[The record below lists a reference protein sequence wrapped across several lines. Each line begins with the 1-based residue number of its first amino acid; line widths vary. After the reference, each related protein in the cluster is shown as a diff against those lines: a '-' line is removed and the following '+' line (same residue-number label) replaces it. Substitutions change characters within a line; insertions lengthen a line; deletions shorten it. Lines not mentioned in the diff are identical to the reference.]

1 MFSRKFLDEAKLKQN
16 TTSGSDA
23 TGSSGTADDK
33 VRTKYISKYKWKNK
47 YKNAESKMC
56 CILLFVLQTRD
67 SSDYA
72 RVSAE
77 VRQLRDGESQ
87 LRQENMQLKVRPWNE
102 NI

>member
-1 MFSRKFLDEAKLKQN
+1 MCHMFLRKFVDEAKLKQN

-33 VRTKYISKYKWKNK
+33 VRIKYISKYRQKKNK
-47 YKNAESKMC
+47 YKNAESKNC
-56 CILLFVLQTRD
+56 CVLLFVLQTRD
-67 SSDYA
+67 SSDYV

-87 LRQENMQLKVRPWNE
+87 LRQENMQLKVRP
-102 NI
+102 